1 MRSTEIFGNKRGGNM
16 IETVIAPN
24 NMQVVV
30 IPPKSREETKQ
41 SSKRLKVAAYCRVST
56 DEKEQINSYK
66 AQIEYY
72 TEKINKNPEWQ
83 MAGIFADEGISGTQ
97 AKKRPEFLKMIRQ
110 CRQGKIDLILTKSFS
125 RFARNTLDS
134 IDYIRELRLLGIG
147 VVSEKENMNTLNEDS
162 EMLITILSCFAQAE
176 SESISKNVS
185 WGIHQSFKNGNVPMQ
200 YSRLLGYRK
209 SEDGQ
214 TEIVPDEAEVV
225 KEIYRCY
232 LDGMSMNLIAD
243 RLNEKGL
250 TTKKSNSPYRK
261 SVIQRILTNEKYTG
275 DAILQKTYVT
285 DCITKK
291 TRKNNGELPMY
302 IVKNHHEPIIS
313 RADFNRVQEEMAR
326 RSAKRNIADKLTKT
340 EQGKYSAKYA
350 LSELL
355 ICGECGSHYRR
366 VTWTAKG
373 FKEIKWRCISRIQY
387 GKRKCHD
394 SPTIDEQTL
403 HKAIVSAINEFC
415 EVKDD
420 VAKVLRESVTEEL
433 DVDLNGSVQAA
444 QQRID
449 VLAYNIDG
457 LIKLATV
464 PESAATAVADIE
476 KFSEEMKALREFI
489 EAEKLKQ
496 AKTERSNAELDIVLK
511 RLENEDLAIA
521 EYDDVVVRQLI
532 EKVTVMDKKTII
544 VTFKGGFEI
553 RKGLNG
559 NIALCAGYTPS

>member
-1 MRSTEIFGNKRGGNM
+1 MTETSTQNDMR
-16 IETVIAPN
+16 
-24 NMQVVV
+24 VV
-30 IPPKSREETKQ
+30 IIPAKSQEEINQ
-41 SSKRLKVAAYCRVST
+41 SKRLRVAAYCRVST
-56 DEKEQINSYK
+56 DEDEQINSYK

-134 IDYIRELRLLGIG
+134 VDYIRELRALGIG

-209 SEDGQ
+209 GKNDAP
-214 TEIVPDEAEVV
+214 EIVPDEAEVV

-243 RLNEKGL
+243 RLNGKGL
-250 TTKKSNSPYRK
+250 KTKKNNSPYRK
-261 SVIQRILTNEKYTG
+261 AVIQRILTNEKYAG

-313 RADFNRVQEEMAR
+313 RDDFNRVQEEMAR
-326 RSAKRNIADKLTKT
+326 RSAKRNIAEKLTKT

-355 ICGECGSHYRR
+355 FCGECGAHYRR

-394 SPTIDEQTL
+394 SPTIDEQPL
-403 HKAIVSAINEFC
+403 HRAIVSAINEFC

-420 VAKVLRESVTEEL
+420 VAKVLWESVTEDL
-433 DVDLNGSVQAA
+433 DANLNGGVQAA

-449 VLAYNIDG
+449 ELTRNIDE

-464 PESAATAVADIE
+464 PESAASAMTDIE

-489 EAEKLKQ
+489 KAEKLKQ
-496 AKTERSNAELDIVLK
+496 AKTKRSNTELDMVLK
-511 RLENEDLAIA
+511 RLENEDFAMT
-521 EYDDVVVRQLI
+521 EYDDVVVRHLI
-532 EKVTVMDKKTII
+532 EKVTVMDKNTIT

-553 RKGLNG
+553 RKELING
-559 NIALCAGYTPS
+559 S

>member
-30 IPPKSREETKQ
+30 IPPKSREEIKQ

-200 YSRLLGYRK
+200 YQRFLGYK
-209 SEDGQ
+209 KGKNDKP
-214 TEIVPDEAEVV
+214 EIIPEEAEIV
-225 KEIYRCY
+225 KEIYRNY
-232 LDGMSMNLIAD
+232 LDGMSLNMIVD

-250 TTKKSNSPYRK
+250 TTKGKKSPYRK
-261 SVIQRILTNEKYTG
+261 EVVQRILTNEKYTG
-275 DAILQKTYVT
+275 DALLQKTYVT

-302 IVKNHHEPIIS
+302 LVKNHHEPIIS
-313 RADFNRVQEEMAR
+313 HADFNRVQEEMAR
-326 RSAKRNIADKLTKT
+326 RSAKRKIADKLTKS

-355 ICGECGSHYRR
+355 ICGECGEHYRR

-387 GKRKCHD
+387 GKRKCHN
-394 SPTIDEQTL
+394 SPTIDEETL

-420 VAKVLRESVTEEL
+420 VVKVLRESISETL
-433 DVDLNGSVQAA
+433 DPIQNGSIQAA
-444 QQRID
+444 HQRID
-449 VLAYNIDG
+449 ELAHNIDE

-464 PESAATAVADIE
+464 PESAATAMADIE

-489 EAEKLKQ
+489 EDEKLKQ
-496 AKTERSNAELDIVLK
+496 ANTEHSNAELDIVLK
-511 RLENEDLAIA
+511 RLENEDFAIT
-521 EYDDVVVRQLI
+521 EYDDVVVRQLV
-532 EKVTVMDKKTII
+532 EKVTVMDKNTITI
-544 VTFKGGFEI
+544 TFKGGFEI
-553 RKGLNG
+553 RE
-559 NIALCAGYTPS
+559 NINRN

>member
-1 MRSTEIFGNKRGGNM
+1 MTETLTQNDMR
-16 IETVIAPN
+16 
-24 NMQVVV
+24 VV
-30 IPPKSREETKQ
+30 IIPAKSQEEIKQ
-41 SSKRLKVAAYCRVST
+41 TKRLKVAAYCRVST
-56 DEKEQINSYK
+56 DEKEQVNSYK

-209 SEDGQ
+209 GKNDAP
-214 TEIVPDEAEVV
+214 EIVPDEAEVV

-250 TTKKSNSPYRK
+250 KTKKNNSPYRK
-261 SVIQRILTNEKYTG
+261 AVIQRILTNDKYAG

-302 IVKNHHEPIIS
+302 IVKNHHDPIIS
-313 RADFNRVQEEMAR
+313 RDDFNRVQEEMAR
-326 RSAKRNIADKLTKT
+326 RSAKRNIAEKLTKT

-355 ICGECGSHYRR
+355 FCGECGAHYRR

-394 SPTIDEQTL
+394 SPTIDEQPL
-403 HKAIVSAINEFC
+403 HRAIVSAINEFC

-420 VAKVLRESVTEEL
+420 VAKVLRESVTEDL
-433 DVDLNGSVQAA
+433 DANLNGGVQAA

-449 VLAYNIDG
+449 ELTHNIDE
-457 LIKLATV
+457 LIKLAAV
-464 PESAATAVADIE
+464 PESAAAAMTDIQ

-496 AKTERSNAELDIVLK
+496 AKTERSNYELDMVLK
-511 RLENEDLAIA
+511 RLENEDFAIA

-532 EKVTVMDKKTII
+532 EKITVMDKNTIT
-544 VTFKGGFEI
+544 VTFKGGFEV
-553 RKGLNG
+553 RKGLDNG
-559 NIALCAGYTPS
+559 N